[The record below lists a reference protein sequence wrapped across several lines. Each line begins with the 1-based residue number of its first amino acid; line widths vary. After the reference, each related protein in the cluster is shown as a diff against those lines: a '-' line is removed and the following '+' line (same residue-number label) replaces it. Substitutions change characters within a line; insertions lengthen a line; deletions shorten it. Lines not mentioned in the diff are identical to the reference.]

1 MEKINNKFKIVVIF
15 ILAIILVL
23 FLVVIRRF
31 IIYSNLEKVSKEKT
45 NRNNFYCE
53 MSSIYDGNV
62 EFKYQIYYKD
72 KKMLMNEIA
81 HNNSYN
87 VIYYIG
93 DRETIQILEQ
103 NDIKK
108 IEINKTF
115 LPIGQIDVFNF
126 YTYVMKNVNKYKL
139 ALTTKIE
146 TENYNEIECYV
157 IEPEEN
163 WKLWINKENGVVIK
177 EIKDGNIIEYNY
189 KFNIVTDE
197 DIVRPDVNES
207 EYEVI
212 NK

>member
-1 MEKINNKFKIVVIF
+1 MEKINNKIKIVVIF
-15 ILAIILVL
+15 IVAIILIL
-23 FLVVIRRF
+23 LLVVIKRF

-53 MSSIYDGNV
+53 KTFFYDGNV
-62 EFKYQIYYKD
+62 EFKCQIYYKD

-81 HNNSYN
+81 HNNLYN

-103 NDIKK
+103 NNIKK

-115 LPIGQIDVFNF
+115 LPIDQIDVFNF
-126 YTYVMKNVNKYKL
+126 YTYVMKNINKYKL

-157 IEPEEN
+157 IEPEKN

-177 EIKDGNIIEYNY
+177 EMKNENIIEYNY

-207 EYEVI
+207 EK
-212 NK
+212 NTKL